1 MRRLILT
8 NTAKKD
14 LAALDK
20 VIQKRIQTALD
31 KMMDN
36 PESAPLK
43 KLKGDPEEWSLRV
56 GDWRVIMYFDR
67 LGDIACIDR
76 IKHRS
81 NVYRKR
87 GHRKRDR

>member
-1 MRRLILT
+1 MQRLVLT

-20 VIQKRIQTALD
+20 VIQERIQVVLD
-31 KMMDN
+31 KIMDN

-43 KLKGDPEEWSLRV
+43 KLEGEPEEWSLRV

-67 LGDIACIDR
+67 QKGIARIDR

-81 NVYRKR
+81 SVYRKR
-87 GHRKRDR
+87 GHRQRDR